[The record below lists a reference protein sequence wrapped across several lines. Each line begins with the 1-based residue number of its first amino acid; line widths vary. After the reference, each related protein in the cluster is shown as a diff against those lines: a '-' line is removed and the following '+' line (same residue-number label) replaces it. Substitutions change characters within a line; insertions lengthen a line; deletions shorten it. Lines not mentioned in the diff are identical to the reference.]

1 MCAPIYAS
9 PRPGTPEWPTQA
21 SKHRCGYRVPE
32 KECEEKK
39 ARLCPSFLH
48 LSTVHCPLSTVQVRS
63 LFDLEIPMRLVFVA
77 VDMYHPPNKNQQL
90 SRRDETIT
98 KWSRFGC
105 ANPLTISSTV
115 STTKY
120 SIMLRS

>member
-1 MCAPIYAS
+1 MPVPAPAHQS
-9 PRPGTPEWPTQA
+9 GQPQA
-21 SKHRCGYRVPE
+21 SKHCCGYRVPE

-39 ARLCPSFLH
+39 ARLCP
-48 LSTVHCPLSTVQVRS
+48 STVHCPLSTVQVRS